1 MILVWY
7 WRDGIDGSLSKLYRF
22 DYGVIEE
29 NQLIESNL
37 AVRALRSGD
46 DLRDLHRYRG
56 GVKVFLLCT
65 VSSAKRKT
73 PQTIKSSQLNNTWG
87 DMTSDIRLLGL
98 MLKNVRWN
106 QGLTARNN
114 EKKTH
119 KATKAAMVGTAQE
132 CDNCPFLSFA

>member
-22 DYGVIEE
+22 DYDIIEE

-37 AVRALRSGD
+37 AVRALRSGE

-73 PQTIKSSQLNNTWG
+73 PQMIKSSQLNNIWG
-87 DMTSDIRLLGL
+87 MMTAE
-98 MLKNVRWN
+98 VR
-106 QGLTARNN
+106 
-114 EKKTH
+114 
-119 KATKAAMVGTAQE
+119 
-132 CDNCPFLSFA
+132 

>member
-7 WRDGIDGSLSKLYRF
+7 WRDGIDRSLSKLYRF

-29 NQLIESNL
+29 SQLIESNL
-37 AVRALRSGD
+37 AVQALSSGD

-73 PQTIKSSQLNNTWG
+73 PQTIKSSQLNNIWG
-87 DMTSDIRLLGL
+87 MMTAE
-98 MLKNVRWN
+98 VR
-106 QGLTARNN
+106 
-114 EKKTH
+114 
-119 KATKAAMVGTAQE
+119 
-132 CDNCPFLSFA
+132 